1 MAMRK
6 HICRTKGTQLL
17 LSACL
22 LFSAAGFICGCG
34 STTDATNDDAANA
47 PRVAV
52 VKVTRRNLTNSLE
65 IASEFQPFQEIDI
78 YAKESGYIQKL
89 YIDWGTHVKE
99 SQLLAILEIPELEQQ
114 LQADQAAVRRSEQDL
129 ARSHE
134 ELSRAESSYKVAHLT
149 YARMA
154 DVQKTRPELV
164 AQQEVDE
171 AQGKDLEGSAAV
183 SAAKDTVAASEEARA
198 AAKAT
203 LAKDNALFSYARMT
217 APFDG
222 VITRM
227 NAYVGALLP
236 AGTSSNVGE
245 SALCRL
251 SQNDLLRLVI
261 PVPER
266 AVPDV
271 YLGESIAVNVSAL
284 NRTFTGKIIR
294 YSGQID
300 PNTRTMHTEVQVPN
314 AKYEIVPGMYASVKL
329 PVQTEA
335 NALTVPI
342 QAVQA
347 KGTDQGT
354 VLVVDTSNHLEQRN
368 VKLGIQTATDVEIV
382 SGVRENEAV
391 VFGEQAQYKAGMA
404 VTPQIIQPGVAE

>member
-1 MAMRK
+1 M
-6 HICRTKGTQLL
+6 
-17 LSACL
+17 
-22 LFSAAGFICGCG
+22 
-34 STTDATNDDAANA
+34 
-47 PRVAV
+47 
-52 VKVTRRNLTNSLE
+52 
-65 IASEFQPFQEIDI
+65 
-78 YAKESGYIQKL
+78 
-89 YIDWGTHVKE
+89 
-99 SQLLAILEIPELEQQ
+99 
-114 LQADQAAVRRSEQDL
+114 
-129 ARSHE
+129 
-134 ELSRAESSYKVAHLT
+134 
-149 YARMA
+149 
-154 DVQKTRPELV
+154 
-164 AQQEVDE
+164 
-171 AQGKDLEGSAAV
+171 
-183 SAAKDTVAASEEARA
+183 
-198 AAKAT
+198 
-203 LAKDNALFSYARMT
+203 FSYARMT

-354 VLVVDTSNHLEQRN
+354 VLLVESSESHRAARRKAQEFSRRN
-368 VKLGIQTATDVEIV
+368 QLRD
-382 SGVRENEAV
+382 SL
-391 VFGEQAQYKAGMA
+391 
-404 VTPQIIQPGVAE
+404 PGVQENDIGRFRLA